1 MDSNVC
7 VDPRIVASPV
17 NRSRSN
23 SGHTSTP
30 HFEGLN
36 IQNITSTNQQ
46 SRISSENSDAYP
58 TSNFLYH
65 KTNSVPQNPTI
76 FSHISESNS
85 AANWSTFPPSSEEPI
100 GTVPLL
106 KLGPAQAFS
115 GHQNQPNNQIVN
127 RSNTYSMGMNSTM
140 GIHHY
145 DSQFDGYH
153 TWPQFELHDQ
163 LFSVP
168 SPEILFEEPE
178 LLSSSMCSRSPSSS
192 PPQAR
197 NSVEARDLKRR
208 RDQIRRETKSCIRRA
223 RSASNNSNHYSISQ
237 GTSPDLFQKTDYAT
251 SVTPSP
257 LLSQC
262 SVQTSPTL
270 SSTPFLS
277 PYSPH
282 LNSQLPNDIYGQPFN
297 IIPNDFT
304 TTMAYPMSYNG
315 QVETSIPNYIERP
328 HSLPLSS
335 IPDHLGMYCPQPAGP
350 SLGQSESNDPVRVVH
365 SRPKPQCWEHGC
377 NGRQFSTFSNL
388 LRHQREKS
396 GAAQKSSCPH
406 CGAEFTRTTARNGH
420 LAHDKCK
427 QRRSS

>member
-1 MDSNVC
+1 MTHSLMV
-7 VDPRIVASPV
+7 IIL
-17 NRSRSN
+17 
-23 SGHTSTP
+23 
-30 HFEGLN
+30 GL
-36 IQNITSTNQQ
+36 
-46 SRISSENSDAYP
+46 
-58 TSNFLYH
+58 
-65 KTNSVPQNPTI
+65 
-76 FSHISESNS
+76 
-85 AANWSTFPPSSEEPI
+85 
-100 GTVPLL
+100 
-106 KLGPAQAFS
+106 
-115 GHQNQPNNQIVN
+115 
-127 RSNTYSMGMNSTM
+127 
-140 GIHHY
+140 
-145 DSQFDGYH
+145 
-153 TWPQFELHDQ
+153 LHDQ

-420 LAHDKCK
+420 LAHDKYWDESNNECW
-427 QRRSS
+427 